1 MSETLGI
8 IGLGRTGL
16 AAANVYLAQGF
27 SVFGCDADDAASRK
41 FSAAGGIVL
50 KTAEDVAAHANI
62 LLVMVL
68 NDEQVLDVVIGGNG
82 ILSAAVPGT
91 TVICMSTIGRD
102 TLSTVATR
110 CSASGIRFLD
120 CPFTGGPARI
130 EARTVTLIAAGPP
143 EVLDNVRPMLEVIGR
158 IIYAGKEPGQA
169 QAIKHCNQLLVGVT
183 HAATLEVITMARRS
197 GLDPALVVSVLSNGI
212 AGSDYFR
219 LLSKSVLDKSP
230 SPGGLGQMCK
240 DMALVLQSAEQAGMK
255 ALVASSAS
263 EYFSRALS
271 LGMAEREGAD
281 LIEVVEALA
290 TDH

>member
-16 AAANVYLAQGF
+16 AAANAYLAQGF
-27 SVFGCDADDAASRK
+27 TVFGCDTDDVASHK
-41 FSAAGGIVL
+41 FSAAGGIAL
-50 KTAEDVAAHANI
+50 KTAGDVATHTNI

-68 NDEQVLDVVIGGNG
+68 NDEQVLEVVTGGNG
-82 ILSAAVPGT
+82 ILSAAKPGR
-91 TVICMSTIGRD
+91 TVICMSTIGKN
-102 TLSTVATR
+102 TLATAATQ
-110 CSASGIRFLD
+110 CSAAGMRFLD

-130 EARTVTLIAAGPP
+130 TAGTVTLIAAGSA
-143 EVLDNVRPMLEVIGR
+143 EVLDNVRPMLEIIGK

-183 HAATLEVITMARRS
+183 HAATMEVITMARRS

-240 DMALVLQSAEQAGMK
+240 DMAIVRQSAEQAGMK
-255 ALVASSAS
+255 ALVACSAS

-281 LIEVVEALA
+281 LIEVVEALT